1 MSNNQYADRIPK
13 ELRDSRI
20 LLAALIDN
28 QGRILFYNQV
38 VGTVFHL
45 QGATNHHYTELIHTE
60 ALANF
65 RDGLSVALSGKT
77 VSNIVA
83 RIPDHCEDARS
94 ILWEITPSEDPL
106 QKEEFVLAL
115 GTQLQTTALHRVI
128 GSADSEMVN
137 NLLRRNRDLEQF
149 ANIVSHN
156 IRAPLANIMGLNKL
170 LNLKLSDTDRET
182 ALKGIRVSAEKLE
195 GVIKDLND
203 VLAVRRTD
211 MSNEVSVNL
220 LKLVDDIRLSLG
232 DTLTQ
237 SRTSILCD
245 FEEVPEI
252 RAVKSYLQSI
262 FYNLITN
269 AIKYA
274 RPGVPPVVH
283 IHACKKDSRV
293 TIGFSDNGTGIDL
306 TRHGA
311 NLFGLY
317 KRFNERVEGK
327 GLGLYMV
334 KTQVEAMQGTIEAES
349 TPGTGTTFTVT
360 LPA

>member
-28 QGRILFYNQV
+28 QGRILYCNEV
-38 VGTVFHL
+38 LCNIFHL
-45 QGATNHHYTELIHTE
+45 QGSANHHYTELIHTDD
-60 ALANF
+60 LANF
-65 RDGLSVALSGKT
+65 RDGLSVALSGKM
-77 VSNIVA
+77 VSNIIA

-94 ILWEITPSEDPL
+94 ILWEIAPTEDPL
-106 QKEEFVLAL
+106 RKEEFVLAL
-115 GTQLQTTALHRVI
+115 GTQLQKATLHRVI

-170 LNLKLSDTDRET
+170 LNLKLSDTDKET

-211 MSNEVSVNL
+211 LSNEVNVNL

-232 DTLTQ
+232 DTLNLSQAT
-237 SRTSILCD
+237 IICD
-245 FEEVPEI
+245 FEEVPEV

-262 FYNLITN
+262 FYNMITN

-274 RPGVPPVVH
+274 RPGVPPVVR
-283 IHACKKDSRV
+283 IHSFKKDSR
-293 TIGFSDNGTGIDL
+293 ISISFSDNGTGIDL

-317 KRFNERVEGK
+317 KRFNDRVEGK

-349 TPGTGTTFTVT
+349 IPGEGTTFTVT